1 MKSTLMTEASEIGRQ
16 KLADVCCLYY
26 FCFFAEEFDKETGQI
41 LSGMD
46 KLPPDL
52 KQYVKE
58 DNELFDKEI
67 EEWDALQLRKAQQEK
82 LALAAAATAAA
93 AAAASAAS
101 STSTSSSSPQPMSI
115 ESSPPDNTGQWP
127 HLSCGGIQNT

>member
-1 MKSTLMTEASEIGRQ
+1 MK
-16 KLADVCCLYY
+16 DFYY
-26 FCFFAEEFDKETGQI
+26 VWTWLCSLSVFCAEEFDKETGQI

-67 EEWDALQLRKAQQEK
+67 QEWDALQARKAQQEK
-82 LALAAAATAAA
+82 LALAAAAA
-93 AAAASAAS
+93 AAS

-115 ESSPPDNTGQWP
+115 ESSPPDNAGQGRGTEYWVE
-127 HLSCGGIQNT
+127 HLIENQYLVGR

>member
-1 MKSTLMTEASEIGRQ
+1 MFYSKPNT
-16 KLADVCCLYY
+16 VCSL
-26 FCFFAEEFDKETGQI
+26 FFSIVCAEEFDKETGQI

-67 EEWDALQLRKAQQEK
+67 EDWDTLQARKAQQEK
-82 LALAAAATAAA
+82 LALAAAAAAA
-93 AAAASAAS
+93 AAAATASAAS

-115 ESSPPDNTGQWP
+115 ESSPPDNTGQG
-127 HLSCGGIQNT
+127 HDIHGHREGIQSRILN

>member
-1 MKSTLMTEASEIGRQ
+1 MLCCIANTLS
-16 KLADVCCLYY
+16 LSVV
-26 FCFFAEEFDKETGQI
+26 FAEEFDKETGQI

-52 KQYVKE
+52 KHYVKE

-67 EEWDALQLRKAQQEK
+67 EEWDTLQARKAQQEK
-82 LALAAAATAAA
+82 LALATS

-115 ESSPPDNTGQWP
+115 ESSPPDNAGQS
-127 HLSCGGIQNT
+127 HDLQNTE

>member
-1 MKSTLMTEASEIGRQ
+1 MYGIMLSL
-16 KLADVCCLYY
+16 CC
-26 FCFFAEEFDKETGQI
+26 FAEEFDKETGQI

-46 KLPPDL
+46 KLPADL

-58 DNELFDKEI
+58 DNELFEKEI
-67 EEWDALQLRKAQQEK
+67 EEWDILQTRKAQQEK
-82 LALAAAATAAA
+82 LALAT

-115 ESSPPDNTGQWP
+115 ESSTPDNAGQG
-127 HLSCGGIQNT
+127 HDTQNCQSN

>member
-1 MKSTLMTEASEIGRQ
+1 MFLSVFR
-16 KLADVCCLYY
+16 
-26 FCFFAEEFDKETGQI
+26 AEEFDKETGQI

-46 KLPPDL
+46 KLPEDL

-67 EEWDALQLRKAQQEK
+67 EEWDALQARKAQQEK
-82 LALAAAATAAA
+82 LALATAAA
-93 AAAASAAS
+93 AAAAAS

-115 ESSPPDNTGQWP
+115 ESSTPDNTGQG
-127 HLSCGGIQNT
+127 HGTQNTE

>member
-1 MKSTLMTEASEIGRQ
+1 
-16 KLADVCCLYY
+16 
-26 FCFFAEEFDKETGQI
+26 
-41 LSGMD
+41 MD

-58 DNELFDKEI
+58 DNEQFDKEI
-67 EEWDALQLRKAQQEK
+67 EEWDIMQARKAQQEK
-82 LALAAAATAAA
+82 LALATAA

-115 ESSPPDNTGQWP
+115 ESSPPDNAGQG
-127 HLSCGGIQNT
+127 HNTHNRE

>member
-1 MKSTLMTEASEIGRQ
+1 MK
-16 KLADVCCLYY
+16 DFYY
-26 FCFFAEEFDKETGQI
+26 VWTWLCSLSLSVFCAEEFDKETGQI
-41 LSGMD
+41 LGGMD

-67 EEWDALQLRKAQQEK
+67 QEWDALQARKAQQEK
-82 LALAAAATAAA
+82 LALAAAAA

-115 ESSPPDNTGQWP
+115 ESSPPDNTGQ
-127 HLSCGGIQNT
+127 GRGTQNTEWNT

>member
-1 MKSTLMTEASEIGRQ
+1 MFLSF
-16 KLADVCCLYY
+16 VCV
-26 FCFFAEEFDKETGQI
+26 EEFDKETGQI

-67 EEWDALQLRKAQQEK
+67 EEWDILQAHKAQQEK
-82 LALAAAATAAA
+82 LALATAAA
-93 AAAASAAS
+93 AASSAAS
-101 STSTSSSSPQPMSI
+101 STPTSSSSPQPMST
-115 ESSPPDNTGQWP
+115 ESSPPDNTGQGP
-127 HLSCGGIQNT
+127 GTQNTE

>member
-1 MKSTLMTEASEIGRQ
+1 MFCSRSET
-16 KLADVCCLYY
+16 VCSL
-26 FCFFAEEFDKETGQI
+26 FFFIVFAEEFDKETGQI

-67 EEWDALQLRKAQQEK
+67 HEWDTLQARKAQQEK
-82 LALAAAATAAA
+82 LALAAAAAAA

-115 ESSPPDNTGQWP
+115 ESSPPENAGQG
-127 HLSCGGIQNT
+127 HHTHRHREGIKSRIFN

>member
-1 MKSTLMTEASEIGRQ
+1 
-16 KLADVCCLYY
+16 
-26 FCFFAEEFDKETGQI
+26 
-41 LSGMD
+41 MD

-67 EEWDALQLRKAQQEK
+67 VEWDTLQARKAQQEK
-82 LALAAAATAAA
+82 LALATAAA
-93 AAAASAAS
+93 AATSAAY

-115 ESSPPDNTGQWP
+115 ESSPPDNTGQ
-127 HLSCGGIQNT
+127 GRVEYRNN

>member
-1 MKSTLMTEASEIGRQ
+1 MSHS
-16 KLADVCCLYY
+16 V
-26 FCFFAEEFDKETGQI
+26 FFAEEFDKETGQI

-52 KQYVKE
+52 KQFVKE

-67 EEWDALQLRKAQQEK
+67 EEWDALQARKAQQEK
-82 LALAAAATAAA
+82 LALATAAAAA

-115 ESSPPDNTGQWP
+115 ESSPPDNAG
-127 HLSCGGIQNT
+127 

>member
-1 MKSTLMTEASEIGRQ
+1 
-16 KLADVCCLYY
+16 
-26 FCFFAEEFDKETGQI
+26 
-41 LSGMD
+41 MD

-58 DNELFDKEI
+58 DNEQFDKEI
-67 EEWDALQLRKAQQEK
+67 EEWDIMQARKAQQEK
-82 LALAAAATAAA
+82 LALATAAA

-115 ESSPPDNTGQWP
+115 ESSPPDNAGQS
-127 HLSCGGIQNT
+127 HNTHNRE